1 MYYLMGNFVPW
12 REPAWALLHERS
24 ATMVEKC
31 VAAAEQE
38 GQVGALADAG
48 TRMRSITG
56 KLSVHV
62 PDELLGVRAP

>member
-1 MYYLMGNFVPW
+1 
-12 REPAWALLHERS
+12 
-24 ATMVEKC
+24 VEKC

-56 KLSVHV
+56 KLSAHV